1 MDNSS
6 EADYRQY
13 VLALAEDVQ
22 NAVANGQ
29 VLEDALHE
37 AVDGSR
43 WVIYTALALKVL
55 DYSGNSEAIME
66 LGIGLDGSETVRE
79 AVVRAAYHSLYHDV
93 VGKLDRNTVWN
104 RIDQLVEGLDGTTS
118 EVES

>member
-1 MDNSS
+1 MDNDSI
-6 EADYRQY
+6 ADYRQY
-13 VLALAEDVQ
+13 VLALAHDVEA
-22 NAVANGQ
+22 AVANGQ

-43 WVIYTALALKVL
+43 WVVYTALALKVL

-79 AVVRAAYHSLYHDV
+79 AVVRAAYHALYHDV
-93 VGKLDRNTVWN
+93 LGHLQRSTVWN
-104 RIDQLVEGLDGTTS
+104 RIDQLVEGLDGTTT